1 MNMVTI
7 NTTSFN
13 CMFTLHNIFQNVKE
27 IKQTF
32 TRVKEK
38 ILMRIKT

>member
-7 NTTSFN
+7 NTTSFY

-38 ILMRIKT
+38 ILMRGKT